1 MNVNYSRY
9 ADDITLSGNISDYLK
24 NKLKLI
30 IYDNSRVIVKEYFI
44 LKDIKKEEVIIDNVY
59 IKGKD
64 LLVRRMDDYFIEIVG
79 KIENVVYEE

>member
-1 MNVNYSRY
+1 MSFFLIFIYVNSYN
-9 ADDITLSGNISDYLK
+9 NIGDYLK

-79 KIENVVYEE
+79 KIENVSYEE

>member
-1 MNVNYSRY
+1 M
-9 ADDITLSGNISDYLK
+9 K